1 MKKFLAILIV
11 MALVAMLP
19 LTAFAAGLNEYEK
32 EVLDVLKGSVQ
43 LDNGKSYKIPA
54 QYVTK
59 AQNYFLSEDCDMT
72 EAEADA
78 IIGYINAGKAIVKE
92 ESKNVSGKTFEL
104 KDLPKGAR
112 EEILNLGKAA
122 CAEVDLNL
130 QYNGQKDTVIITKAG
145 STTPVFESDAVIKTT
160 GQAVTVDAT
169 FVCMAV
175 VICLALATG
184 TMFIVSKKNGLL
196 EK

>member
-1 MKKFLAILIV
+1 MKKVLAILIV

-19 LTAFAAGLNEYEK
+19 LTAFAAGLNEFEK

-54 QYVTK
+54 QYITK

-72 EAEADA
+72 EQEADA
-78 IIGYINAGKAIVKE
+78 IIGYINTGKAIVKAE
-92 ESKNVSGKTFEL
+92 AENASGKSFEL
-104 KDLPKGAR
+104 KDLPQGAR
-112 EEILNLGKAA
+112 NEILNLGKAA
-122 CAEVDLNL
+122 CAEVDLEL
-130 QYNGQKDTVIITKAG
+130 TYNGRNDTVVITKTG
-145 STTPVFESDAVIKTT
+145 STTPIFQSDAVIKTT

-169 FVCMAV
+169 FVCV
-175 VICLALATG
+175 VVAICLVLSTG
-184 TMFIVSKKNGLL
+184 AMFVISKKNGLL